1 MNLFDLCGVAV
12 PAGFR
17 TDGLPFGITLVGPR
31 GTEHA
36 LLSLAGEL
44 QPAAVKTL
52 GALNVPV
59 PAAVRTGVPLRPG
72 YVAIAVCGAHM
83 HGLPLNHQLRDRG
96 GYLLEATRTAPCYRL
111 VALPGGPPFRPG
123 LVRVAASGA
132 AAAGPG
138 AAMQGAAIE
147 LEIWALPSEQ
157 VGGFIAGI
165 GAPLGIG
172 KVELESG
179 SVVSGFICEGY
190 ALATAVDITAHG
202 GWRGYLRASR

>member
-1 MNLFDLCGVAV
+1 
-12 PAGFR
+12 
-17 TDGLPFGITLVGPR
+17 
-31 GTEHA
+31 
-36 LLSLAGEL
+36 
-44 QPAAVKTL
+44 
-52 GALNVPV
+52 
-59 PAAVRTGVPLRPG
+59 
-72 YVAIAVCGAHM
+72 
-83 HGLPLNHQLRDRG
+83 
-96 GYLLEATRTAPCYRL
+96 
-111 VALPGGPPFRPG
+111 
-123 LVRVAASGA
+123 
-132 AAAGPG
+132 
-138 AAMQGAAIE
+138 MQGAAIE